1 VRYWTLAVVS
11 TLAAFAIFALAGS
24 ILARIG
30 AALLEPRTRRHAPAA
45 RARVLF
51 RLRILPGLCAVTAAF
66 GVALPIFLWFEER
79 GTTEAVSRT
88 LGLAAIVAV
97 VLLVAGTWR
106 AAAAWR
112 ATAKVLAAWHRRARV
127 LDGLDAPLP
136 AFAIDDPFPIVAVIG
151 VLRPRLFVAERV
163 LRECAPAEVA
173 AMVKHECA
181 HVSARDNL
189 KRLIVRACPDL
200 AGVARRIDRAWGA
213 AAEEAADARAAGLD
227 ARTRLNLADA
237 LIHVARLAV
246 PDTPPLA
253 SAFYLGGSID
263 DRVRRLVDPIAE
275 TGSSRW
281 TRLGWLGAIA
291 TLTAAIVLAAPAVH
305 AFMEQAVRLLP

>member
-24 ILARIG
+24 LFARLC
-30 AALLEPRTRRHAPAA
+30 AAVLEPRTRRNAPAA
-45 RARVLF
+45 RARLLF

-79 GTTEAVSRT
+79 GTTEPVSRL
-88 LGLAAIVAV
+88 LGLVALAGV
-97 VLLVAGTWR
+97 GVLLGGTWR

-112 ATAKVLAAWHRRARV
+112 ATVRVLAGWQRRARV
-127 LDGLDAPLP
+127 LDGLDVPLP
-136 AFAIDDPFPIVAVIG
+136 AFAIEDPFPIVAVIG

-163 LRECAPAEVA
+163 LRECAPGEVD
-173 AMVKHECA
+173 AMVRHECA

-200 AGVARRIDRAWGA
+200 AGVARRIDRAWSA

-263 DRVRRLVDPIAE
+263 DRVRRLVDPIVE
-275 TGSSRW
+275 TGSSLW
-281 TRLGWLGAIA
+281 TRLGWLGALV
-291 TLTAAIVLAAPAVH
+291 TLTAVIVVAAPAVH